1 MDFGR
6 KDDVDMK
13 RKNLSMQLT
22 SVLLVLNAVFWLVF
36 GLMTLFGMHP
46 ALPSSPGIKLL
57 MAVLAILCSAALFAL
72 TLYARRS
79 PLAYYSLVA
88 LLGLLALFTFL
99 DDFGL
104 ADLAYLLLDLA
115 GLALLVRGRKLFLRQ
130 APESEIP

>member
-36 GLMTLFGMHP
+36 GLMTLFGIHP
-46 ALPSSPGIKLL
+46 ALPKDPTVQLI
-57 MAVLAILCSAALFAL
+57 MAVLALLCSAALFAL

-79 PLAYYSLVA
+79 PLAYYALVA

-130 APESEIP
+130 ASESEIS